1 MKGYVVL
8 ISIVAALGGLLFGF
22 DTAVISGTINF
33 IQPYFGLSE
42 AGLGWTVSSLLF
54 GCIAG
59 VIIAGKAGDV
69 YGRKKVLMLAALLF
83 FVSAVGS
90 ATANELFIF
99 VFSRV
104 LGGIAVG
111 IASILSPMYIAE
123 LAPAK
128 YRGALVSLNQL
139 AIVVGILI
147 AFFSNY
153 LLVNTGENNWRF
165 MLLVMAAPAVL
176 LFFSLFFVPES
187 PRWLVAQGRHKE
199 TILVLMRTSGNK
211 YPENEFIEIVSTL
224 DVLDESHYL
233 DLLEPKIRPLLFIGI
248 ILAVFQQITGINTI
262 MYYAP
267 KIFANV
273 GQSNNS
279 ALLQTILIGGTNLI
293 FTIVA
298 MVLIDRFGRKK
309 LILIGSA
316 GMTIMLAGL
325 SFLYFTKQ
333 TTGIMVLLFILGYIA
348 FFAASLGPALW
359 VVATELFPN
368 RLRSK
373 GMSVAI
379 VALWSSCAIVT
390 ITFPVMLEKLS
401 GGITFL
407 IFAIICLAN
416 LLYVWQYVPETK
428 GKTLEELEYEFSK
441 DTELPVVKSPVVKS
455 RKPKS
460 RRLKKRGKNL
470 K

>member
-1 MKGYVVL
+1 MKSYVIL
-8 ISIVAALGGLLFGF
+8 ISVVAALGGLLFGF

-59 VIIAGKAGDV
+59 VFLAGKAGDH

-90 ATANELFIF
+90 ASAHSL
-99 VFSRV
+99 VFFLVARI

-111 IASILSPMYIAE
+111 VASILSPMYIAE

-128 YRGALVSLNQL
+128 YRGTLVSLNQL
-139 AIVVGILI
+139 AIVIGILV

-153 LLVNTGENNWRF
+153 LLVNTGENNWRW

-176 LFFSLFFVPES
+176 LFFSLFLVPES
-187 PRWLVAQGRHKE
+187 PRWLVARNRNDDALK
-199 TILVLMRTSGNK
+199 VLIKTSGK
-211 YPENEFIEIVSTL
+211 EFALADLKEIEETL
-224 DVLDESHYL
+224 KNQEESKFS
-233 DLLEPKIRPLLFIGI
+233 DLLAPKIKPLLFIGI

-273 GQSNNS
+273 GQSNDL
-279 ALLQTILIGGTNLI
+279 ALLQTILIGGTNLV
-293 FTIVA
+293 FTLVA
-298 MVLIDRFGRKK
+298 MILIDRFGRKL
-309 LILIGSA
+309 LIVTGSA
-316 GMTIMLAGL
+316 GMMMMLTGL
-325 SFLYFTKQ
+325 SVLFFMNQ
-333 TTGIMVLLFILGYIA
+333 TSGGLVLVFILGYIA

-359 VVATELFPN
+359 VVAAELFPN

-373 GMSVAI
+373 GMSIAI
-379 VALWSSCAIVT
+379 VSLWIACTIVT
-390 ITFPVMLEKLS
+390 IAFPIMLERLS
-401 GGITFL
+401 GGLTFL
-407 IFAIICLAN
+407 IFALICLAN
-416 LLYVWQYVPETK
+416 LLYVLKYVPETK
-428 GKTLEELEYEFSK
+428 GKTLEELEKQFAK
-441 DTELPVVKSPVVKS
+441 
-455 RKPKS
+455 
-460 RRLKKRGKNL
+460 
-470 K
+470 